1 MFQTLF
7 ALAMYCADPA
17 AKFTTPNPSPAE
29 VGHGLSADDA
39 KSGWI
44 SLFDG
49 KTTFGWTGAVV
60 NGGAIAGGATTA
72 SFGPIEIRADCSS
85 GGKLTVG
92 EHSIE
97 IASGKLQRKID
108 NDAPAPI
115 QLGSGLQI
123 RTLAIRPSGLN
134 AIFNQKNL
142 AGWKVIRHPNL
153 PERRQTKWSVDNG
166 AIHAIGGPG
175 ALESKEQFGDL
186 VLQARI
192 RTRAELVN
200 GGLFFR
206 SIPGD
211 FMNGYEAQ
219 IFNACYNHDRAKPA
233 RYSTGAIDDRQLARR
248 LVTNDKE
255 PFVMTVIAVGS
266 HLATWVNGQQM
277 TDWTDDRAPHAN
289 PRRGLR
295 TAAGTIQLQA
305 HDPQTDLEFIDL
317 QIARLESQDR

>member
-1 MFQTLF
+1 MFSTVF
-7 ALAMYCADPA
+7 ALAMLGADPA

-29 VGHGLSADDA
+29 FGHGLSADDA
-39 KSGWI
+39 KNGWI

-60 NGGAIAGGATTA
+60 NGGAIAGGATTTA
-72 SFGPIEIRADCSS
+72 FGPIEFRAEFLTD
-85 GGKLTVG
+85 GKLTVG

-97 IASGKLQRKID
+97 IAGGKLQRKLED
-108 NDAPAPI
+108 NAPAPI
-115 QLGSGLQI
+115 QLSAGL
-123 RTLAIRPSGLN
+123 RARFLAVRPLGLN

-142 AGWKVIRHPNL
+142 SGWKVIRHPTL
-153 PERRQTKWSVDNG
+153 PEQRQAKWSVANG
-166 AIHAIGGPG
+166 AIHALGGPG
-175 ALESKEQFGDL
+175 ALESKDQFGDL
-186 VLQARI
+186 VLQARV

-255 PFVMTVIAVGS
+255 PFTMTVIAVGP
-266 HLATWVNGQQM
+266 HLATWVNGQQQ

-295 TAAGTIQLQA
+295 TQAGTIQLQA
-305 HDPQTDLEFIDL
+305 HDPQSDLEFID
-317 QIARLESQDR
+317 IRVAKLEP